1 MVSQKI
7 VINLESGIHARPAGV
22 LAKTA
27 SKCKSNVTLHVGERT
42 VQVKSILNI
51 MAAAI
56 KCGTEIEVCCDGE
69 TEEEDLKTLIAE
81 IESGL
86 GEN

>member
-1 MVSQKI
+1 MVSNKI
-7 VINLESGIHARPAGV
+7 VINIESGIHARPAGV
-22 LAKTA
+22 LAKA
-27 SKCKSNVTLHVGERT
+27 AGKCKSNVTIQVGERT
-42 VQVKSILNI
+42 VQTKSILNI

-56 KCGTEIEVCCDGE
+56 KCGTEIELCCDGE
-69 TEEEDLKTLIAE
+69 NEAEDLKVLTEL

>member
-1 MVSQKI
+1 MVSQK
-7 VINLESGIHARPAGV
+7 VVVKNKSGLHARPAAV
-22 LAKTA
+22 LAKA
-27 SKCKSNVTLHVGERT
+27 AGKLSSNVII
-42 VQVKSILNI
+42 VKSVLNI

-56 KCGTEIEVCCDGE
+56 KCGTEIEAQCEGE
-69 TEEEDLKTLIAE
+69 NEQEDLKTIVDL

>member
-1 MVSQKI
+1 MVSQK
-7 VINLESGIHARPAGV
+7 VTVKNEAGLHARPAGV
-22 LAKTA
+22 LVKEAG
-27 SKCKSNVTLHVGERT
+27 KCHSNVTIKTGDRI
-42 VQVKSILNI
+42 VQCKSILNI

-69 TEEEDLKTLIAE
+69 NEAEDLAKIVAL

-86 GEN
+86 GE

>member
-7 VINLESGIHARPAGV
+7 VVSNPSGIHARPASV
-22 LAKTA
+22 LVKTTG
-27 SKCKSNVTLHVGERT
+27 KCKSDVFIMVGERKI
-42 VQVKSILNI
+42 VAKSILNV

-56 KCGTEIEVCCDGE
+56 KCGTEIEVQCDGE
-69 TEEEDLKTLIAE
+69 TEVEDLKEVIAV

-86 GEN
+86 GE

>member
-27 SKCKSNVTLHVGERT
+27 SKCKSNVTFQVGERT

-56 KCGTEIEVCCDGE
+56 KCGTEIEVRCDGE
-69 TEEEDLKTLIAE
+69 TEEEDLKTLIAA

>member
-7 VINLESGIHARPAGV
+7 TVTNPSGIHARPASV
-22 LAKTA
+22 LVKTT
-27 SKCKSNVTLHVGERT
+27 SKCESNVFIIANGKKIVA
-42 VQVKSILNI
+42 KSILNI

-56 KCGTEIEVCCDGE
+56 KTGTEIEVQCDGE
-69 TEEEDLKTLIAE
+69 NEVEDLKTVVEL

-86 GEN
+86 GE